1 MQCAFD
7 LSLHTCLLDSIF
19 LQSGTCLSLNT
30 YYSFYIYLE
39 KYIYVYMCMCIN
51 KHILTAL
58 ARVTTHKPD
67 LCRSQITLFNETLT
81 SEWKYPKFAEIV
93 SEWQTAS
100 VEEPNEKTCSGHSE
114 LGIPEGCLGPR
125 SRDVGSSSLPSLA
138 YIVFVGW
145 LADHWLTRG
154 INSKSRV
161 FPLMYKQPPRPL

>member
-1 MQCAFD
+1 MYFMQCAFD

-39 KYIYVYMCMCIN
+39 KYIYVYTCMCIN

-58 ARVTTHKPD
+58 ACVTTHKPD

-100 VEEPNEKTCSGHSE
+100 VEETCSGHWE
-114 LGIPEGCLGPR
+114 LGIPKGCSGPR
-125 SRDVGSSSLPSLA
+125 SRHVGSSSLPSLA
-138 YIVFVGW
+138 YIVFGGW

-154 INSKSRV
+154 INSKFRV
-161 FPLMYKQPPRPL
+161 FPLMYKQPPCPL